1 MTQRP
6 RILEHAPGVYE
17 IPSLLGGS
25 IRIAQ
30 WVVVGSDGAA
40 LIDTG
45 ICGTPAEVIAP
56 ALEEIGLELA
66 DLTTIVLSHCDVDHV
81 GGTAEIIDGVP
92 DIVVAAPAAERK
104 LIESW
109 ERLRDER
116 YRWIEPYGLEVA
128 PETETWLAQSFGEP
142 FMVTRPVADGNR
154 LEIGDVTLEIV
165 GLSGHSVGLV
175 GVWLEDADVLVAM
188 DAVFGAGPDPAAPD
202 RVNPPQ
208 YGDVDAYLATID
220 RVESLAPELLG
231 ASHFEPLR
239 QPAIADFLRQ
249 SRAFV
254 DELDELLMGLL
265 TSEPRSLSDLTN
277 AASAVLGPFR
287 PDFHELTRSVCAH
300 LRSLEQRERAAR
312 VGDDEIV
319 GWRSP

>member
-1 MTQRP
+1 MTRSR

-56 ALEEIGLELA
+56 ALEEVGLELG
-66 DLTTIVLSHCDVDHV
+66 DLTTIVLSHCDVDHI
-81 GGTAEIIDGVP
+81 GGTAEIVDRVP
-92 DIVVAAPAAERK
+92 DIVVAAPAAERE

-116 YRWIEPYGLEVA
+116 YRWVEPYGLEVA
-128 PETETWLAQSFGEP
+128 PETEKWLEQAFGEP
-142 FMVTRPVADGNR
+142 FMITRPVADGDH
-154 LEIGDVTLEIV
+154 LGIGDVVLEVV
-165 GLSGHSVGLV
+165 GLPGHSDGLV
-175 GVWLEDADVLVAM
+175 GVWLADAGVLIAM
-188 DAVFGAGPDPAAPD
+188 DAVFGTGPDPAAPD

-208 YGDVDAYLATID
+208 YGAVDRYLAAID
-220 RVESLAPELLG
+220 RIGALAPRLLG

-239 QPAIADFLRQ
+239 GPTVAEFLRQ

-254 DELDELLMGLL
+254 DDLDQLLQSLL
-265 TSEPRSLSDLTN
+265 TSEPRSLSDLTD
-277 AASAVLGPFR
+277 AVSAVLGPFR

-300 LRSLEQRERAAR
+300 LRSLEESGSAAR
-312 VGDDEIV
+312 SSRNGLV
-319 GWRSP
+319 GWKSA